1 MILDVI
7 TDPATKFMDIGEGKA
22 FNFVAPPNCAYG
34 GVFIRCKMKGAS
46 VYCYGTR
53 LADGMIVQFSPD
65 TTVTPLD
72 LKVINA

>member
-22 FNFVAPPNCAYG
+22 FNFVAPPNCTNG
-34 GVFIRCKMKGAS
+34 GVFIKCKMNGATA
-46 VYCYGTR
+46 YYYGAR
-53 LADGMIVQFSPD
+53 LADGTIMQFSPD
-65 TTVTPLD
+65 AKVTPLD